1 MIFNNRYEAGIKIS
15 DKLLEYNN
23 NKNVV
28 VVAVARGGVE
38 VAFPVCTNLKLTM
51 QTTIARKIGAP
62 LNPELAI
69 GAVSEEND
77 LVLNND
83 IIEDYN
89 ISQGYIES
97 QARKEQQ
104 EIKRRLR
111 KYRSNKSLIDL
122 DNKIV
127 IVIDDGIATGATMK
141 VIIKLIKKRKINK
154 LIIAVPVTASDTMRK
169 IKKECDEFI
178 SLYVPDYFQA
188 VGSFYQDFQQIT
200 DKQVC
205 QLIKEN
211 EKNN

>member
-1 MIFNNRYEAGIKIS
+1 MIFNNRHEAGIKIS

-23 NKNVV
+23 NKNLVII
-28 VVAVARGGVE
+28 AIARGGVE
-38 VAFPVCTNLKLTM
+38 VAFPVCTKFKLPM
-51 QTTIARKIGAP
+51 QITIARKIGAP
-62 LNPELAI
+62 LNSELAI

-77 LVLNND
+77 LVLNNN
-83 IIEDYN
+83 IIEDYD
-89 ISQGYIES
+89 ISQEYIES
-97 QARKEQQ
+97 QAKKEQQ
-104 EIKRRLR
+104 EIKRRLK
-111 KYRSNKSLIDL
+111 KYRPNKNLTDL
-122 DNKIV
+122 NGKIV
-127 IVIDDGIATGATMK
+127 IVIDDGVATGATMK

-154 LIIAVPVTASDTMRK
+154 LIIAVPVTASDTMRE